1 MNISTISNSL
11 NLTNVNNNKQVQKVD
26 TASSATK
33 TQIMPKPDAM
43 SSATIT
49 NGEDHHFEAKA

>member
-26 TASSATK
+26 TASSATI
-33 TQIMPKPDAM
+33 TQIMQKTDTM

-49 NGEDHHFEAKA
+49 NRKSSF